1 MPINEKTMA
10 GRGERKNRPTN
21 NPGDNMQTTATPA
34 ENEPSENTRSGALLF
49 YSEFDDPKEWSDA
62 LRENL
67 PELDIRVYPEV
78 GNPDDI
84 AYVLAWRPPENFF
97 EPFKNIRLVVNL
109 GAGVDSL
116 TGRNDLPEVPICR
129 LSDPGMMAL
138 MRSYVLFAVIRY
150 ARDMPDFEQAKSL
163 KEWRYIHPTAL
174 DRIRVGILGLGSL
187 GSAVARSL
195 AELTFDVRGWDL
207 SPKDIEGVKCVSD
220 PAAWTDFLG
229 DLDILVNMMPL
240 TAATRG
246 LIDKTV
252 FDALAPGTKFVNA
265 SRGEVVDEDALL
277 AALRTGQVGAATL
290 DVFVAEPLASEH
302 PFWTMDNVYIT
313 PHLASITVPHSA
325 ARDVAESIRRIEAG
339 EKPLHQVNPKAGF

>member
-116 TGRNDLPEVPICR
+116 SGR
-129 LSDPGMMAL
+129 
-138 MRSYVLFAVIRY
+138 
-150 ARDMPDFEQAKSL
+150 
-163 KEWRYIHPTAL
+163 L
-174 DRIRVGILGLGSL
+174 DRFSRRSRHPGQHDAAHGRHERADRQNSFRCAGPWYQIRQRLP
-187 GSAVARSL
+187 
-195 AELTFDVRGWDL
+195 W
-207 SPKDIEGVKCVSD
+207 
-220 PAAWTDFLG
+220 
-229 DLDILVNMMPL
+229 
-240 TAATRG
+240 
-246 LIDKTV
+246 
-252 FDALAPGTKFVNA
+252 
-265 SRGEVVDEDALL
+265 
-277 AALRTGQVGAATL
+277 
-290 DVFVAEPLASEH
+290 
-302 PFWTMDNVYIT
+302 
-313 PHLASITVPHSA
+313 
-325 ARDVAESIRRIEAG
+325 
-339 EKPLHQVNPKAGF
+339 